1 MKNRYKFLVIAS
13 FILLLSSCENIFE
26 PLNENLVE
34 ESYAI
39 TDPASAEG
47 MLVNAYA
54 NVLGQYTFTDVAT
67 DDAVHN
73 QVSNT
78 YRRMATGELTAI
90 YNPLNRWNLYGN
102 VFYANK
108 FLSVVDKI
116 LWMKDPAVVPI
127 IPNPGNYSV
136 RNELIRKRLRGE
148 ALALR
153 ALHHAYILEN
163 FAGKDAAGTLMGIPY
178 YTEFI
183 EQTGDFNV
191 PRLTL
196 DSTVKS
202 IQKDYEAAIKL
213 LPYIYSNAAT
223 DIPVKDKALAY
234 TGTNWKNDST
244 AYLATLPYKGTNWK
258 KDSAYYMASYNT
270 AYVSVNSTS
279 SNLRLN
285 GKIVRALQAR
295 LKLFAS
301 SKAFLNSIDGYKEA
315 ANYATEV
322 LKGYAIALD
331 GVEYYNAD
339 ADNINTEFL
348 WRKSL
353 ASNSTQE
360 ANNFPPSLN
369 GKGNINPTQNLVDA
383 FPMKDGYPIG
393 LSPIN
398 VYNAQTP
405 YLNRDPRLD
414 KYILRNGGTIG
425 TTVINTTA
433 TDIKNGV
440 NAVPEQSTRTGY
452 YLKKLLRPD
461 VVIPTSG
468 TPVAKNHFEAL
479 IRYTE
484 LYLILAE
491 AQNEIGGS
499 NGPTYKEGTSTLS
512 AKDIMRLIRKRALG
526 ITVDPYL
533 DGITT
538 QDAMRTLIQNERRL
552 ELCFEGFR
560 FFDLRR
566 WGLPLNE
573 GAKGLYDDNTGAGY
587 KLIDVEERAFDQEKH
602 RYLPL
607 PYNEIRK
614 YSKLTQNAGW

>member
-1 MKNRYKFLVIAS
+1 MKNRYKFLALAS
-13 FILLLSSCENIFE
+13 FILVLSSCENIFE
-26 PLNENLVE
+26 PVNENLIS
-34 ESYAI
+34 ESYAT

-47 MLVNAYA
+47 MMLNAYA
-54 NVLGQYTFTDVAT
+54 NVVGQYTFTDVAT

-73 QVSNT
+73 QLTNG

-90 YNPLNRWNLYGN
+90 YNPLSRWNLYSN
-102 VFYANK
+102 VFYVNK
-108 FLSVVDKI
+108 FLTVVDKI
-116 LWMKDPAVVPI
+116 VWMIDPK
-127 IPNPGNYSV
+127 GYSIQ
-136 RNELIRKRLRGE
+136 NELYKKRLRGE

-163 FAGKDAAGTLMGIPY
+163 FAGKDASGNLMGIPY

-183 EQTGDFNV
+183 EPTDNFNV
-191 PRLTL
+191 PRLSL
-196 DSTVKS
+196 DSTVKC
-202 IQKDYEAAIKL
+202 IQKDYEAAFKL
-213 LPYIYSNAAT
+213 LPYIYSDKAT
-223 DIPVKDKALAY
+223 DIPAKDKALPY

-244 AYLATLPYKGTNWK
+244 AYLASLPYKGTNWK
-258 KDSAYYMASYNT
+258 KDSAYYMANYNP
-270 AYVSVNSTS
+270 AYLIVNSTKF
-279 SNLRLN
+279 NLRLN

-322 LKGYAIALD
+322 LKGYTIAAN
-331 GVEYYNAD
+331 GVEFYKTD
-339 ADNINTEFL
+339 ADNVNPEIL
-348 WRKSL
+348 WRKNVS
-353 ASNSTQE
+353 SNSTQE
-360 ANNFPPSLN
+360 ANNFPPTLN

-383 FPMKDGYPIG
+383 FYMKDGYPVG
-393 LSPIN
+393 LSPTN
-398 VYNAQTP
+398 VYNPQNP
-405 YLNRDPRLD
+405 YANRDLRLD

-425 TTVINTTA
+425 ATVINTTA
-433 TDIKNGV
+433 TDLKNGV

-461 VVIPTSG
+461 VVIPASG
-468 TPVAKNHFEAL
+468 TAVAKNHFESL

-491 AQNEIGGS
+491 AENEIG
-499 NGPTYKEGTSTLS
+499 GPTYKEGTSTLS
-512 AKDIMRLIRKRALG
+512 AKDILRLIRKRALSP
-526 ITVDPYL
+526 TTAFTDTYL
-533 DGITT
+533 DGIST
-538 QDAMRTLIQNERRL
+538 QEAMRTLIQNERRL

-573 GAKGLYDDNTGAGY
+573 SVKGLYDNGTGAGY
-587 KLIDVEERAFDQEKH
+587 QLIDVEVRAFDQEKY

-614 YSKLTQNAGW
+614 YTNLTQNAGW

>member
-1 MKNRYKFLVIAS
+1 MMKNRYKFLALAS
-13 FILLLSSCENIFE
+13 FILVLSSCDNIFE
-26 PLNENLVE
+26 PLNENLINE
-34 ESYAI
+34 KYAT

-47 MLVNAYA
+47 MMLNAYA
-54 NVLGQYTFTDVAT
+54 NVVSQYTFTDVAT

-73 QVSNT
+73 QLTNG

-90 YNPLNRWNLYGN
+90 YNPLSRWNLYSN

-108 FLSVVDKI
+108 FLTVVDSI
-116 LWMKDPAVVPI
+116 VWMKDPK
-127 IPNPGNYSV
+127 GYSIQ
-136 RNELIRKRLRGE
+136 NELFKKRLRGE

-163 FAGKDAAGTLMGIPY
+163 FAGKDASGNLMGIPY

-183 EQTGDFNV
+183 EPTGNFNL
-191 PRLTL
+191 PRLSL
-196 DSTVKS
+196 DSTIKC
-202 IQKDYEAAIKL
+202 IRKDYEDAFKL
-213 LPYIYSNAAT
+213 LPYIYSDKAT
-223 DIPVKDKALAY
+223 DIPAKDKALPY

-244 AYLATLPYKGTNWK
+244 AYLASLPYKGTNWK
-258 KDSAYYMASYNT
+258 KDSAYYMTNYNP
-270 AYVSVNSTS
+270 AYLIVNSTKF
-279 SNLRLN
+279 NLRLN

-322 LKGYAIALD
+322 LKGYTIAAD
-331 GVEYYNAD
+331 GVEFYNAD
-339 ADNINTEFL
+339 ADNVNTEIL
-348 WRKSL
+348 WRKNVTLS
-353 ASNSTQE
+353 STQE

-369 GKGNINPTQNLVDA
+369 GKGNINPTQNLVNA
-383 FPMKDGYPIG
+383 FYMKDGYPIG
-393 LSPIN
+393 LSPTN

-405 YLNRDPRLD
+405 YANRDPRLD
-414 KYILRNGGTIG
+414 KFILRNGGTIG
-425 TTVINTTA
+425 TTIINTTA
-433 TDIKNGV
+433 TDLKNGV

-461 VVIPTSG
+461 VVIPASG
-468 TPVAKNHFEAL
+468 TAVTKNHFESL

-484 LYLILAE
+484 IYLILAE
-491 AQNEIGGS
+491 AQNEIGG
-499 NGPTYKEGTSTLS
+499 PLYKEGTSTLS
-512 AKDIMRLIRKRALG
+512 AKDILRLIRKRAMA
-526 ITVDPYL
+526 ITADPYL

-538 QDAMRTLIQNERRL
+538 PEAMRTLIQNERRL

-573 GAKGLYDDNTGAGY
+573 PVKGLYDNGTGTGY
-587 KLIDVEERAFDQEKH
+587 QLIDVEDRAFNEEKH

-614 YSKLTQNAGW
+614 YTNLTQNAGW

>member
-1 MKNRYKFLVIAS
+1 MKNKYKFLALAS
-13 FILLLSSCENIFE
+13 FILVFSSCDNIFE
-26 PLNENLVE
+26 PMNENLIE
-34 ESYAI
+34 ESYAT

-47 MLVNAYA
+47 MMLNAYA
-54 NVLGQYTFTDVAT
+54 NVVGQYTFTDAAT
-67 DDAVHN
+67 DDAVNN
-73 QVSNT
+73 QLTNG

-90 YNPLNRWNLYGN
+90 YNPLSRWNLYSN

-108 FLSVVDKI
+108 FLTVVDNI
-116 LWMKDPAVVPI
+116 VWMTDPK
-127 IPNPGNYSV
+127 GYSIQ
-136 RNELIRKRLRGE
+136 NELFKKRLRGE

-163 FAGKDAAGTLMGIPY
+163 FAGKDAAGNLMGIPY
-178 YTEFI
+178 YTEFV
-183 EQTGDFNV
+183 EPTGDFNL

-202 IQKDYEAAIKL
+202 IQKDYEAAFKL
-213 LPYIYSNAAT
+213 LPYIYSNSAT

-234 TGTNWKNDST
+234 TGTNWKADST
-244 AYLATLPYKGTNWK
+244 AYLASLPYKGTNWK
-258 KDSAYYMASYNT
+258 KDSVYYMTNYNA
-270 AYVSVNSTS
+270 AYTIVNSTKF
-279 SNLRLN
+279 NLRLN

-301 SKAFLNSIDGYKEA
+301 SKAFLNSVDGYKEA

-322 LKGYAIALD
+322 LKGYTIAAD
-331 GVEYYNAD
+331 GVEFYNAD
-339 ADNINTEFL
+339 ADNVNPEFL
-348 WRKSL
+348 WRKNVSL
-353 ASNSTQE
+353 SSTQE
-360 ANNFPPSLN
+360 ANNFPPTLQ

-383 FPMKDGYPIG
+383 FYMKDGYPIG
-393 LSPIN
+393 LSPTN

-414 KYILRNGGTIG
+414 KYIVRNGGTIG
-425 TTVINTTA
+425 ATVINTTA

-461 VVIPTSG
+461 VIIPASG
-468 TPVAKNHFEAL
+468 TPTTKNHFEGL

-484 LYLILAE
+484 LFLILAE
-491 AQNEIGGS
+491 AQNEIGG
-499 NGPTYKEGTSTLS
+499 PTYKEGTSLLS
-512 AKDIMRLIRKRALG
+512 AKDILRLIRKRAMA
-526 ITVDPYL
+526 INVDPYL

-573 GAKGLYDDNTGAGY
+573 SVKGLYDDNAGAGY
-587 KLIDVEERAFDQEKH
+587 KLIDVEVRAFDQEKH

-614 YSKLTQNAGW
+614 YSNLTQNAGW